1 MRRALAG
8 RDAELV
14 VVLPGHPPQARRL
27 RDELGLGE
35 TLLLCDPTW
44 ATHRAFGLERAG
56 FRAVWLSPSTWWSYA
71 RLVARGRRTR
81 LPAQDVRQL
90 GGDVVLDRTG
100 VIAWAYAGRS
110 PADYPSP
117 AEVVRAAEAAG

>member
-1 MRRALAG
+1 M
-8 RDAELV
+8 
-14 VVLPGHPPQARRL
+14 

-56 FRAVWLSPSTWWSYA
+56 FRAVWLSPPTWWSYA

-81 LPAQDVRQL
+81 LPAQDLYQL
-90 GGDVVLDRTG
+90 GGDVVIDRGGT
-100 VIAWAYAGRS
+100 VVWVHAGRG

-117 AEVVRAAEAAG
+117 AAIVHAVEAAG